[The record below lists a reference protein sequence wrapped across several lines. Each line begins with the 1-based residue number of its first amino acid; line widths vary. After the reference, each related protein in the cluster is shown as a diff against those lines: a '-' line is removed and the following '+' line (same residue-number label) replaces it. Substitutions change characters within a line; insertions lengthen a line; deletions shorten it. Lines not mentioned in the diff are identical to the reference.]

1 MNGQTDAVLKST
13 KISIWDSR
21 KFSDPANNQ
30 RLSSCF
36 FFVIVKQMK
45 YIKVDYNN
53 EESKVI
59 INVTSASLN

>member
-36 FFVIVKQMK
+36 FVIVKQMK

>member
-21 KFSDPANNQ
+21 KFSDPANNL
-30 RLSSCF
+30 RLSSC

-45 YIKVDYNN
+45 YIKADYNN

>member
-30 RLSSCF
+30 RLSS
-36 FFVIVKQMK
+36 FVIVKQMK